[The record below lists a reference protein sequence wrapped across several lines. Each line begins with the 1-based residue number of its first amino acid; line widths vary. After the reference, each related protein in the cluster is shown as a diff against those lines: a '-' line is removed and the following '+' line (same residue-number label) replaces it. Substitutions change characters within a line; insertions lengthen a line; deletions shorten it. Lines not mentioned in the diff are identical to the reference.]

1 MTAKPA
7 LNPVERAEPA
17 APATG
22 PGADASLPA
31 STTARADT
39 PAVASEALLR
49 GQRSISISHNGE
61 VYRLQATKLG
71 KLILTK

>member
-7 LNPVERAEPA
+7 LSPVERSGCA

-22 PGADASLPA
+22 PGAEASMPATTDAQ
-31 STTARADT
+31 ADT

-49 GQRSISISHNGE
+49 GQRSISIRHNGE
-61 VYRLQATKLG
+61 VYRLQATRLG